1 MNTTSSDI
9 YEFFHNDDGSWTY
22 KIDTFRETKPTLQEC
37 IDKVERIKAE
47 RGLSKGVC
55 DDECIRQD

>member
-37 IDKVERIKAE
+37 IDAVEKIKAE
-47 RGLSKGVC
+47 RGL
-55 DDECIRQD
+55 